1 MKDYKYANRV
11 IRWEKLL
18 AFEFWTPKSNTC
30 WWIKLNTY
38 RFLFLLQLDEELKE
52 TELAVSANENIKRGG
67 KRKLEIEED
76 EGLLGEEEEE
86 EEEEELGVAGIKKR
100 RLD

>member
-1 MKDYKYANRV
+1 M
-11 IRWEKLL
+11 
-18 AFEFWTPKSNTC
+18 
-30 WWIKLNTY
+30 
-38 RFLFLLQLDEELKE
+38 DEELKE

>member
-1 MKDYKYANRV
+1 
-11 IRWEKLL
+11 
-18 AFEFWTPKSNTC
+18 
-30 WWIKLNTY
+30 
-38 RFLFLLQLDEELKE
+38 LKE

>member
-1 MKDYKYANRV
+1 
-11 IRWEKLL
+11 
-18 AFEFWTPKSNTC
+18 
-30 WWIKLNTY
+30 
-38 RFLFLLQLDEELKE
+38 LDEELKE